1 MAMIDLSE
9 QLDDIRARYPQWWN
23 SDEATRELQAL
34 WGNPACNDCGVFSDC
49 ERISIAL
56 PGNARWNAAVKLS
69 AAPNGWHAFATTY
82 AYPLGGGSSPVS
94 VWNRTAYTTRDEAL
108 RAGIDELI
116 RTFEGVRDAS
126 GYRPASQS
134 ADASRMIEEL
144 RNHLS
149 QVRQL
154 TLF

>member
-1 MAMIDLSE
+1 MAMIDLTA
-9 QLDDIRARYPQWWN
+9 QLDDIRARYPEWWN

-34 WGNPACNDCGVFSDC
+34 WGNPGCNDCGVFTDL
-49 ERISIAL
+49 ERITISLSGHAQ
-56 PGNARWNAAVKLS
+56 WNATVKLA
-69 AAPNGWHAFATTY
+69 AAPNGWHAFATSY

-108 RAGIDELI
+108 RSGIEELI
-116 RTFEGVRDAS
+116 RKFEGVRDAA
-126 GYRPASQS
+126 GYKPAAQT
-134 ADASRMIEEL
+134 AGASRMIEEL

-149 QVRQL
+149 RSRQL